1 MLFLGY
7 GMKKIIILV
16 SYVLIIN
23 TNANSLTHSYNPSDV
38 LSNQLLLFKVNA
50 RHYYK
55 AWAIGYCLGY
65 YIVENNVTVT
75 FDTQLDVDKI
85 AYVKGIEPLK
95 ELQSYIDSK
104 KDYFEKD
111 KVNRCLKLVIP
122 TSKINGIVTLED
134 EIERIVKKYCKEC
147 K

>member
-1 MLFLGY
+1 CLSCLEPKRMLFLGY
-7 GMKKIIILV
+7 EMKKIIILV

-23 TNANSLTHSYNPSDV
+23 TNASSLTHSYNPSDV

-104 KDYFEKD
+104 KRLF
-111 KVNRCLKLVIP
+111 
-122 TSKINGIVTLED
+122 
-134 EIERIVKKYCKEC
+134 
-147 K
+147 